1 MEWEKQISEIAQGAV
16 CRSSILSL
24 LRVAVLN
31 PGLDYRNVL
40 LVFNRNP
47 QASCVCGR
55 MAWEG
60 MGGVV
65 KEGAEGVV
73 LALPK
78 IQYVDGKYILK
89 IYSVKGYGMEDT
101 AGRDVSVE
109 PQIHNIADKITQRT
123 GAVWEMVGSDAM
135 GDRAGR
141 GYYDA
146 GQHVFYLVKGSAGE
160 QLARDCLGLYVDY
173 CMLQEGV
180 ADCLIKHAVSY
191 LIYEHFRLKHTVIG
205 ALFKKLG
212 EGSPEE
218 RLAFLQRVCSMGD
231 RILSDLEGDILNF
244 NETAILNDIM
254 VTDRK
259 EELLNLLGQA
269 ETDLAGTVVERDILE
284 LKGKIGCAR
293 VGVTERLYRLRTE
306 KMLYSYPPVKLDMER
321 DTGGCWAERM

>member
-1 MEWEKQISEIAQGAV
+1 MDWEKTISEIVQVAV
-16 CRSSILSL
+16 CRGSILSL
-24 LRVAVLN
+24 LRVAALN

-60 MGGVV
+60 MGRVV

-89 IYSVKGYGMEDT
+89 IYSVKGYGVEDT
-101 AGRDVSVE
+101 YGRDISVE
-109 PQIHNIADKITQRT
+109 PQIHNLADRITQKT
-123 GAVWEMVGSDAM
+123 GAVWELVGSDAI

-173 CMLQEGV
+173 CMMQEGET
-180 ADCLIKHAVSY
+180 DSLIKYAVFY
-191 LIYEHFRLKHTVIG
+191 LLFEHFRLKHTVIG

-212 EGSPEE
+212 EGSLEE
-218 RLAFLQRVCSMGD
+218 RMVFFQRVCSMRD
-231 RILSDLEGDILNF
+231 NILSDLEGDILNF

-259 EELLNLLGQA
+259 EELLILLGRA
-269 ETDLAGTVVERDILE
+269 GNDLAGTVVEKDISGLRE
-284 LKGKIGCAR
+284 KISCAR
-293 VGVTERLYRLRTE
+293 PGGIERVYRLRTE
-306 KMLYSYPPVKLDMER
+306 KKLYSYPSVILE
-321 DTGGCWAERM
+321 TEAGGRRTERM

>member
-24 LRVAVLN
+24 LRVAALN

-60 MGGVV
+60 MGRVV
-65 KEGAEGVV
+65 KEGAEGVM

-89 IYSVKGYGMEDT
+89 IFSVKGYGVEDT
-101 AGRDVSVE
+101 AGRDIFVE
-109 PQIHNIADKITQRT
+109 TQIHNFADKITQRT

-160 QLARDCLGLYVDY
+160 QLARDCLDLYVDY
-173 CMLQEGV
+173 
-180 ADCLIKHAVSY
+180 
-191 LIYEHFRLKHTVIG
+191 
-205 ALFKKLG
+205 
-212 EGSPEE
+212 
-218 RLAFLQRVCSMGD
+218 
-231 RILSDLEGDILNF
+231 
-244 NETAILNDIM
+244 
-254 VTDRK
+254 
-259 EELLNLLGQA
+259 
-269 ETDLAGTVVERDILE
+269 
-284 LKGKIGCAR
+284 
-293 VGVTERLYRLRTE
+293 
-306 KMLYSYPPVKLDMER
+306 
-321 DTGGCWAERM
+321 